1 MNKPFFKIKAI
12 KEEKD
17 YGKFVFEPLQ
27 QGFGT
32 TVGNALR
39 RTLLTNLQGAAIK
52 QLKIEGVT
60 HPFSTMEGMKEDI
73 VEFILNV
80 KQIDIAY
87 DKEEEVKLNLS
98 VRGSKKVTARDIKTP
113 ANVKIINKDLV
124 LTNLTD
130 KKAKL
135 DVEFIVGTG
144 VGYSPAEE
152 RKSTVLGVI
161 PVDAAFSPIVK
172 INTKIDSTRV
182 GRRTDFDKLIL
193 EIWTNGSLKPR
204 VALDRAAKVLV
215 SFFKQVYNPVFEKE
229 VKEESDEKPENH
241 EILSLTLEEINLPTR
256 IVNALRKGG
265 YKTVGDLTK
274 EESLKVASVKNLGKK
289 SIDIIRKRLKSKGVN
304 FSDESQ

>member
-1 MNKPFFKIKAI
+1 MTKPFFKIKAV

-17 YGKFVFEPLQ
+17 YARFVFEPLQ

-39 RTLLTNLQGAAIK
+39 RTLLTSLQGAAIK
-52 QLKIEGVT
+52 QIKIEGVT
-60 HPFSTMEGMKEDI
+60 HPFSTLEGMREDI

-87 DKEEEVKLNLS
+87 DGKEDVKLNLS
-98 VRGSKKVTARDIKTP
+98 VKGSKKVTAGDIKTP
-113 ANVKIINKDLV
+113 ANVKIINKNLI

-130 KKAKL
+130 KKAKF

-144 VGYSPAEE
+144 VGYSLAEE

-161 PVDAAFSPIVK
+161 PVDAAFSPITK

-193 EIWTNGSLKPR
+193 EIWTDGTLKPR
-204 VALDRAAKVLV
+204 IALDRAAKILV
-215 SFFKQVYNPVFEKE
+215 NFFKQVYNPVFEKE
-229 VKEESDEKPENH
+229 IKEEVEEKPENH

-274 EESLKVASVKNLGKK
+274 EESSKIAGVKNLGKK
-289 SIDIIRKRLKSKGVN
+289 SIDIIRKRLSLKGVTFKN
-304 FSDESQ
+304 ES